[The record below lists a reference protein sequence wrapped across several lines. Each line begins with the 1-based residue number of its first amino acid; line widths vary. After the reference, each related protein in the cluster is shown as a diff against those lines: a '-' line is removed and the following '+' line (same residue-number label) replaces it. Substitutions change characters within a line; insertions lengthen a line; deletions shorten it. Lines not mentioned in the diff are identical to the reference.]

1 MQITEL
7 KLSIDSLEKERDFY
21 FSKLREIEILCQYPE
36 IEKLPVKYL
45 HLITPLKYQ
54 PILER
59 DQMIKMLGI
68 CLAGG

>member
-1 MQITEL
+1 MQVTEL

-45 HLITPLKYQ
+45 RFIPVKYEA
-54 PILER
+54 ILV
-59 DQMIKMLGI
+59 
-68 CLAGG
+68 